1 METMAVGMLAG
12 IALILSACCVYA
24 KRPLCG
30 LIGSVMTA
38 ALTIQTGYCWKSML
52 LNSGKDTTLLGFA
65 RYPAALVLL
74 ALLLL
79 AAVLIAAISII
90 GIVRRHSHKTEQNL
104 FLQE

>member
-12 IALILSACCVYA
+12 IVLTLSACCVYA

-38 ALTIQTGYCWKSML
+38 VLTIQTGYCWKSML
-52 LNSGKDTTLLGFA
+52 LNSGKDTTLLGFG

-90 GIVRRHSHKTEQNL
+90 GIVRRHSHKT
-104 FLQE
+104 

>member
-12 IALILSACCVYA
+12 IVLILAACCVYA
-24 KRPLCG
+24 KRLLCG

>member
-1 METMAVGMLAG
+1 METMATGMLAG
-12 IALILSACCVYA
+12 IALILAVCCVYA

-38 ALTIQTGYCWKSML
+38 VLTIQTGYCWKSML
-52 LNSGKDTTLLGFA
+52 LNSGKDTTLLGFG

-74 ALLLL
+74 ALLL

-90 GIVRRHSHKTEQNL
+90 GIVRRHSHKT
-104 FLQE
+104 

>member
-1 METMAVGMLAG
+1 METMATGMLAG
-12 IALILSACCVYA
+12 IALILAACCVYA

-38 ALTIQTGYCWKSML
+38 VLTIQTGYCWKSML
-52 LNSGKDTTLLGFA
+52 LNSGKDTTLLGFG

-74 ALLLL
+74 ALLL

-90 GIVRRHSHKTEQNL
+90 GIVRRHSHKT
-104 FLQE
+104 

>member
-1 METMAVGMLAG
+1 METMAAGMLAG
-12 IALILSACCVYA
+12 IALILAACCVYA

-38 ALTIQTGYCWKSML
+38 VLTIQTGYCWKSML
-52 LNSGKDTTLLGFA
+52 LNSGKDTTLLGFG

-74 ALLLL
+74 VLLLL

-90 GIVRRHSHKTEQNL
+90 GIVRRHSRKT
-104 FLQE
+104 